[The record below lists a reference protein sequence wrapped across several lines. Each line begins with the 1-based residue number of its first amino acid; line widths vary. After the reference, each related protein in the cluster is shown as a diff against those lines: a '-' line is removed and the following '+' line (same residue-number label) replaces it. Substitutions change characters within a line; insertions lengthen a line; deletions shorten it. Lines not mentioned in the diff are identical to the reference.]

1 PKPHPFKEA
10 LKKKKIKLWQLRKIC
25 GVPES
30 QLSRYMN
37 GIDIMPRELESLL
50 EAIIYQGYEDGK

>member
-1 PKPHPFKEA
+1 
-10 LKKKKIKLWQLRKIC
+10 
-25 GVPES
+25 VPES